1 MTARVLLAV
10 SAVPVAPVRDGYALR
25 VQALLEGLASR
36 FEVVL
41 VAPAGDPQGL
51 PPLAE
56 HVALPGR
63 FDAVARPA
71 PAAWEALRSAGARV
85 LARRTPDVALL
96 WPGCEGLGTEGLLPV
111 PFVAERID
119 CQALALWRSLRRGG
133 GERGRLRT
141 LSDLAEVLRYERR
154 LARRAAASILVGEDD
169 ARALRRIAGRAAVHV
184 VPNGV
189 HVDPEASAAG
199 EAARP
204 TLAFTGVLSFGPN
217 LDAALHLGRAIWPR
231 VRSEVPDAELWIA
244 GREPTPAV
252 RALAELPGITVLAD
266 VPDLRAVL
274 RRAWLCAAPMRT
286 GSGVKNKV
294 LEAWASA
301 RPVVL
306 SPMAANGLG
315 LDADGRRLVA
325 EGDAAT
331 AALIVRLLRS
341 PEERRRLGERCR
353 QIAET
358 AHGWAPAARRVGDIL
373 EAAAEGTG
381 RRPSTAAA
389 LLEPPGG
396 GSLR

>member
-1 MTARVLLAV
+1 VTTRVLLAV

-25 VQALLEGLASR
+25 VQGLLQGLASR

-41 VAPAGDPQGL
+41 VAPAGDPLGL
-51 PPLAE
+51 PLLAE
-56 HVALPGR
+56 HVALPER

-71 PAAWEALRSAGARV
+71 PAAWAALRSAGARA

-96 WPGCEGLGTEGLLPV
+96 WPGCELLGTRGLLPV

-141 LSDLAEVLRYERR
+141 LSDLAEVLRYERGV
-154 LARRAAASILVGEDD
+154 ARRAAASILVGEDD
-169 ARALRRIAGRAAVHV
+169 ARALRRIAGRGVVHV

-189 HVDPEASAAG
+189 HVDPEASATG
-199 EAARP
+199 EGERP

-217 LDAALHLGRAIWPR
+217 RDAALHLGRAIWPR
-231 VRSEVPDAELWIA
+231 VRSEVPDAELLIA
-244 GREPTPAV
+244 GREPTSAV
-252 RALAELPGITVLAD
+252 RALGDLPGVTVLAD

-274 RRAWLCAAPMRT
+274 RRAWLCAAPMRS

-331 AALIVRLLRS
+331 AALIVWLLRS
-341 PEERRRLGERCR
+341 PEERRHLGERCR
-353 QIAET
+353 QLAET

-373 EAAAEGTG
+373 EAAAAGTG
-381 RRPSTAAA
+381 RCSSTAAA